1 MAQRA
6 AERSDEPHKQLAH
19 RSSHTPI
26 HHLPQDPF
34 WGTPWR
40 MPRHTPELLSSSV
53 SEALRRAG
61 ACLRPLSSKTPGT
74 MEPKDSPLHATSHC
88 QPGLEV
94 PHKGNA
100 GVWMLAGAPSAPAGL
115 AVGTELNG
123 RHCGLPSQS

>member
-1 MAQRA
+1 MGNPLENAQAHPRA
-6 AERSDEPHKQLAH
+6 PVLQRLRGPETGRGLPTATQL
-19 RSSHTPI
+19 
-26 HHLPQDPF
+26 
-34 WGTPWR
+34 
-40 MPRHTPELLSSSV
+40 
-53 SEALRRAG
+53 
-61 ACLRPLSSKTPGT
+61 SKTPGT